1 MRIFITGST
10 GFLGRN
16 LARVLLN
23 HDLYLYKR
31 DENIEEA
38 VDSFKPQII
47 YHLAAETANE
57 EKMFESNVMLTQ
69 RLVDACRPL
78 DYMAFICVGSSS
90 EYGIKDGPMRESD
103 ECEPTTLYGKTKLLA
118 TQYCQFEAQTAD
130 KNIMVLRP
138 FSPYGD
144 EESPSRL
151 IPRLIDSCLSNRHV
165 DLYEGNHDFIH
176 VSDVVIALLSFAYKI
191 LPGEVINIG
200 TGIQTSNLE
209 VLKMVEKLTGQR
221 ANVTMYNEMYKKT
234 DSKIWVADIEK
245 ALTFGW
251 KPAVTLEEGLRR
263 AINEARGTG
272 ESH

>member
-10 GFLGRN
+10 GFIGQN

-31 DENIEEA
+31 GEDIEEA
-38 VDSFKPQII
+38 VSLFKPEII
-47 YHLAAETANE
+47 YHLAAETSNE
-57 EKMFESNVMLTQ
+57 QKMYESNVVLTQ

-78 DYMAFICVGSSS
+78 DYMAFICMGSSS
-90 EYGIKDGPMRESD
+90 EYGIKDGPMKESD
-103 ECEPTTLYGKTKLLA
+103 KCDPTTLYAKTKLLA
-118 TQYCQFEAQTAD
+118 TQYCQFEAQTAN
-130 KNIMVLRP
+130 KNIMVIRP

-144 EESPSRL
+144 GESSRRL
-151 IPRLIDSCLSNRHV
+151 IPRLIDSCLYHRHV

-176 VSDVVIALLSFAYKI
+176 VSDLVIALLSFAYKI

-209 VLKMVEKLTGQR
+209 VLEMVEKLTGER
-221 ANVTMYNEMYKKT
+221 ANVTMHNEMLKPT

-263 AINEARGTG
+263 AVNEVRGTS
-272 ESH
+272 ETH